1 LLHARES
8 FISSIVVTILQE
20 QGSDNTGIE
29 LSKKVEKP
37 TELQVEQS
45 GCALH
50 GRWKLP
56 L

>member
-1 LLHARES
+1 LNHSGYNPAGTGL
-8 FISSIVVTILQE
+8 
-20 QGSDNTGIE
+20 DNTGIE
-29 LSKKVEKP
+29 LSKKLEKP
-37 TELQVEQS
+37 TELQVELS